1 MSKSTMGNCFECL
14 FKVKEHIKI
23 NETVVAELNYP
34 EPVFL
39 KYMIHLNILMFCSE
53 KKTIKLL
60 LMFSDQIYCVIDLY
74 YS

>member
-53 KKTIKLL
+53 KKKH
-60 LMFSDQIYCVIDLY
+60 
-74 YS
+74 